1 MRIDAIKVRNFRGFD
16 VSRWEFNPSINVF
29 VGENGTG
36 KTALLDALAVG
47 AGAYFLGVDGVSARA
62 IARDDVRLEEDAGDD
77 SLAVRSRY
85 PIELEFEGSVFE
97 YPYHW
102 ARALT
107 GSASKTTYANAQA
120 LSNAVYDHTRRRR
133 EGPVETWPL
142 IAYHGTGR
150 LWVQKRSLAATPSKR
165 PRSRLDA
172 YKNCLE
178 AASDEKRFLDWF
190 KAMEWIAFQEKSE
203 PNALRVVR
211 TTLQSLVPGCVDLR
225 YRSKEGELVAVF
237 ADGRR
242 LPTRLLSDG
251 FRTVLGL
258 ASDLAWRCAAL
269 NPHLG
274 ERAAL
279 ETSGVVLIDEIDLH
293 LHPNW
298 QRRIVDDLRRT
309 FPRVQFFM
317 TTHSP
322 FIVQSLRAGEVIP
335 LSGPAHLDVP
345 PYQQGVEDI
354 ATGVLG
360 VNDVARSARFL
371 EMKEAAERFVTL
383 LDGQAEGDAQAFE
396 AAKRRYLDLASR
408 YADDPAFLATLEV
421 EGAMRG
427 VRLEEKKPETSR

>member
-1 MRIDAIKVRNFRGFD
+1 MRIDALDVRNFRGFEAA
-16 VSRWEFNPSINVF
+16 RWTFNSSVNVF

-47 AGAYFLGVDGVSARA
+47 VGSFFLGIDGVSARG
-62 IARDDVRLEEDAGDD
+62 IEPDDVQLTSYALGDQIKTD
-77 SLAVRSRY
+77 PRYPVSLA
-85 PIELEFEGSVFE
+85 FQGDVFE
-97 YPYHW
+97 RHVTW
-102 ARALT
+102 RRQLL
-107 GSASKTTYANAQA
+107 GRKRRTTFGEAAE
-120 LSNAVYDHTRRRR
+120 LSEAVRTRVFDLPTST
-133 EGPVETWPL
+133 EVLPL
-142 IAYHGTGR
+142 VAYHGTGR
-150 LWVQKRSLAATPSKR
+150 LWMQL
-165 PRSRLDA
+165 RSRVVARARRAPSRLEA
-172 YKNCLE
+172 YKHCLE
-178 AASDEKRFLDWF
+178 AASDERRFLDWF
-190 KAMEWIAFQEKSE
+190 KTMEWIAFQERSE
-203 PNALRVVR
+203 PLALRVVR
-211 TTLQSLVPGCVDLR
+211 ESISTLIPNIVDLR
-225 YRSKEGELVAVF
+225 YRSKEGELVAIF
-237 ADGRR
+237 QDGHR

-279 ETSGVVLIDEIDLH
+279 ETPGVVLIDEIDLH

-309 FPRVQFFM
+309 FPGVQFFM

-371 EMKEAAERFVTL
+371 EMKEAAERFVAM
-383 LDGQAEGDAQAFE
+383 LDRQEEGDARTFE

-408 YADDPAFLATLEV
+408 YADDPAFLATLKV